1 MPASAQGCTCW
12 LCNCNDFAAPPLPP
26 AADTTAHSLRVF
38 VDKSVIEAFAEG
50 GSSTVTGRVYPAGVG
65 STGIS
70 LFWSGE
76 GDSPQVD
83 LSVWGMGNAMVPLL
97 D

>member
-1 MPASAQGCTCW
+1 M
-12 LCNCNDFAAPPLPP
+12 
-26 AADTTAHSLRVF
+26 
-38 VDKSVIEAFAEG
+38 IEAFAEG